1 LKEVYL
7 IDKNMK
13 KNKNIKKIILVLGI
27 ALLTL
32 FSFAQNVAAAGNVT
46 ETRTLRNLADLFVS
60 YLNIG
65 IELIIALAVVTFIWN
80 VYLYFFTEQK
90 DRAEAGKYVA
100 YSVIGFFVILSLW
113 GLVALLRN
121 TINLP
126 NQRPS
131 FPFGGSTNSGGGNNG
146 GGGFLPD
153 AN

>member
-1 LKEVYL
+1 MKEVYL

-13 KNKNIKKIILVLGI
+13 NIKKIILVLSLI
-27 ALLTL
+27 LLPI
-32 FSFAQNVAAAGNVT
+32 FSYAQNLVAATNVT

-80 VYLYFFTEQK
+80 VYLYFFTEK

-131 FPFGGSTNSGGGNNG
+131 FPFGGSTNSGGGNND

-153 AN
+153 VH